1 MKQSG
6 AVAVLLG
13 MGTVWGATIPL
24 SKIVVSTGYQP
35 LGLISWQLIFSV
47 IVLTPAV
54 LVRHRA
60 YGQARPPVFT
70 FEIVFYVF
78 MISLLGTLI
87 PSSFFYFSAIHL
99 PGGVMS
105 IIIASVPMFALVI
118 AIVLK
123 LEKPVAI
130 RIMGVVLGAMAVV
143 LLIGPETSLPE
154 PEKAIYVLIFLIAP
168 ISYGFEGN
176 YIALRAPKQLDP
188 VTTLWGASV
197 LGAAIVSPLA
207 VYTGTWVDLNIAW
220 QAPEWSL
227 LVLSVL
233 SVIAYTGYI
242 WLVGAAGV
250 VFSSQIAYVIAIA
263 GVILSAIVLN
273 EVYSGWV
280 WAALILMMVGMVMV
294 QPRKNALIVVKE

>member
-6 AVAVLLG
+6 ALAVLLG

-24 SKIVVSTGYQP
+24 SKIAVSTGYQP
-35 LGLISWQLIFSV
+35 LGLISWQMIFAAILLSV
-47 IVLTPAV
+47 VIF
-54 LVRHRA
+54 VRYRFF
-60 YGQARPPVFT
+60 GWRLPVFT
-70 FEIVFYVF
+70 FQIVFYVF

-123 LEKPVAI
+123 LERPVGT
-130 RIMGVVLGAMAVV
+130 RIIGVVLGGLAVV
-143 LLIGPETSLPE
+143 LLIGPETSLPD
-154 PEKAIYVLIFLIAP
+154 PEKAIYVLISLIAP

-207 VYTGTWVDLNIAW
+207 LYTGTWVDLNIEW

-233 SVIAYTGYI
+233 SIIAYTGYI
-242 WLVGAAGV
+242 WLVGVTGV
-250 VFSSQIAYVIAIA
+250 VFSSQIAYVVTIA
-263 GVILSAIVLN
+263 GVILSAMVLN

-280 WAALILMMVGMVMV
+280 WAALILMMVGMAMV
-294 QPRKNALIVVKE
+294 QPRKNVLAAVEE

>member
-1 MKQSG
+1 MKQFG

-13 MGTVWGATIPL
+13 MGTVWGTTIPL
-24 SKIVVSTGYQP
+24 SKTAVSTGYQP

-47 IVLTPAV
+47 ILLSTVI
-54 LVRHRA
+54 LVRRLVQRR
-60 YGQARPPVFT
+60 GVQLVFT
-70 FEIVFYVF
+70 SQTIFYFF
-78 MISLLGTLI
+78 MISMLGTLI

-123 LEKPVAI
+123 LEKPVAS
-130 RIMGVVLGAMAVV
+130 RIIGVLLGAMAVV
-143 LLIGPETSLPE
+143 LLIGPETSLPD
-154 PEKAIYVLIFLIAP
+154 PEKAVYVLISLVAP

-197 LGAAIVSPLA
+197 MGAAIVIPLA
-207 VYTGTWVDLNIAW
+207 IFSGEWIDLNIGW

-242 WLVGAAGV
+242 WLVGASGV
-250 VFSSQIAYVIAIA
+250 VFSSQIAYVVTIA
-263 GVILSAIVLN
+263 GVFLSSVVLN

-280 WAALILMMVGMVMV
+280 WAALILMMVGMAMV
-294 QPRKNALIVVKE
+294 RPRKNA